1 LQLLLVEPIART
13 NSGLDFRD
21 VGSTWAYKRS
31 RAPAHLIHE
40 DPDRQSEL
48 DQCRSIS
55 LSVDRIREVAEQV
68 VDLFLGITR
77 PAQHLLGFGV
87 RNQMTLL
94 HQGGML
100 RIATRVLCRPRG
112 HHRVAS
118 LRALE
123 GPKERPG
130 RKIVV
135 TTT

>member
-1 LQLLLVEPIART
+1 LQLLLVELIART
-13 NSGLDFRD
+13 NSGLDFRE

-31 RAPAHLIHE
+31 RAPAHPIHE
-40 DPDRQSEL
+40 DADGQSEL
-48 DQCRSIS
+48 DQCRGVS

-77 PAQHLLGFGV
+77 PAQHLFGCSV

-118 LRALE
+118 PRALE
-123 GPKERPG
+123 APKEQPG
-130 RKIVV
+130 HKIVV